1 MKSIGWCLDRIQIVM
16 VSIPKEVTSQEDKA
30 KANLVLDEVREYADT
45 LAQLI
50 QNPKFK
56 NNITLTT
63 K

>member
-16 VSIPKEVTSQEDKA
+16 VSIPKEVTSPEDKA